1 MDRSDE
7 EHLEALRTHA
17 ADTLLYLSDRQKPE
31 RERAVCRAFLR
42 CIGVSFGE
50 HEIIAPGPEPTDV
63 SFHEAR
69 FQVCE
74 LLEKGRRR
82 GDEWKAKQE
91 LWNRARS
98 IEDVLLPWKPP
109 AAMSLPDLMS
119 TVTVALEGKAYKYG
133 TAQCRGL
140 DALVYVNLTATRF
153 LHPLNAPS
161 EVSRLRGQG
170 WRSVLLLFPPYG
182 IVACASAS
190 APGFLRSIAGQV
202 RNAWSDPQNLF
213 GLLGT
218 TE

>member
-1 MDRSDE
+1 VGDP
-7 EHLEALRTHA
+7 
-17 ADTLLYLSDRQKPE
+17 LSA
-31 RERAVCRAFLR
+31 RARPPVGTTRLPLQA
-42 CIGVSFGE
+42 VM
-50 HEIIAPGPEPTDV
+50 
-63 SFHEAR
+63 
-69 FQVCE
+69 
-74 LLEKGRRR
+74 
-82 GDEWKAKQE
+82 WKE
-91 LWNRARS
+91 DRARS
-98 IEDVLLPWKPP
+98 MEDVLLPWKPP

-133 TAQCRGL
+133 MAQCRGL

-170 WRSVLLLFPPYG
+170 WRSVSLLFPPYR

-213 GLLGT
+213 RPARQLT
-218 TE
+218 T